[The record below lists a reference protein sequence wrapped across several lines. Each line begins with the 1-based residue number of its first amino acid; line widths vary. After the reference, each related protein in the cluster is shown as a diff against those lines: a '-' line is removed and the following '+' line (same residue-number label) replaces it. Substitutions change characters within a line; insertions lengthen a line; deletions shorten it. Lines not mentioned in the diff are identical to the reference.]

1 YWQAGRTGE
10 AIDLVEQVVA
20 DRERLLGADHPDTLT
35 ARGNL
40 AAIYWQAGRTGEA
53 IDLVEQVVADRERLL
68 GADHPDTLTARE
80 VLSLWKSPENGSDR
94 PRR

>member
-1 YWQAGRTGE
+1 
-10 AIDLVEQVVA
+10 
-20 DRERLLGADHPDTLT
+20 
-35 ARGNL
+35 
-40 AAIYWQAGRTGEA
+40 QAGRTGEA